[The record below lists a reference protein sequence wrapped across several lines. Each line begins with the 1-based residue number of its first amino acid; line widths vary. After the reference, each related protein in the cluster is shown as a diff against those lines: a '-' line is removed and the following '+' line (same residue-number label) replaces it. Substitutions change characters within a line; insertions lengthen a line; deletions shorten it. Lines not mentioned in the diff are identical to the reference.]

1 MKPRKI
7 ENEGKRRRRDDCVST
22 HLFRDPSND
31 GVFNTRHIRVSF
43 TKAAQKMTKMTNT
56 LTLDDKELS
65 SKLDSIVQVRNEVE
79 TADDSQCG
87 REDY

>member
-1 MKPRKI
+1 M
-7 ENEGKRRRRDDCVST
+7 
-22 HLFRDPSND
+22 
-31 GVFNTRHIRVSF
+31 RHIRVSF
-43 TKAAQKMTKMTNT
+43 TRAAQKMTKMTNT

-87 REDY
+87 REDYGVEKADVFEEKWIGNRLEPGRAGRCNAEDVHGRG